1 MVCGKIGMCRG
12 IDGLASVIS
21 DTCNLDLFDDALF
34 LFAVEKRIVF
44 KFYIG
49 IKMFLGYF
57 VLNNYLIGISLEY
70 LIY

>member
-1 MVCGKIGMCRG
+1 MCRG